1 MRTIVRCPGQIGP
14 LAARSEIKA
23 VDMTKRRGRG
33 EGAISFLES
42 KNLWCARMVVGY
54 DAKGTRK
61 RRAVYGK
68 TKTEVQKKLLVLQ
81 SSASAGTLA
90 EPRRMRLAEY
100 LKHWL
105 EDVARP
111 SIRASTYVRY
121 DSLIRTHIV
130 PLIGRAPISDLQPS
144 VLQNLYTNLEK
155 SGASPR
161 TREFVHAV
169 MHKAFKQ
176 ALRLGY
182 VQRNICD
189 AVQKPRVPRKAM
201 KCWSQE
207 DANLFLSENSDD
219 RFYALYVLAL
229 TTGLR
234 QGELFG
240 LKWEDIDFRGPS
252 LAVRRSVTEIN
263 GILSTD
269 EPKTAKGRRVVVLP
283 DKVMT
288 ALRQHRERMLA
299 EGHHTDWVFCDTKGG
314 PLRKSNFRKNNFLR
328 AVKRAQLPSIRFHDL
343 RHTAATILLSQG
355 VHPKVVQERLGHAQI
370 AMTLDIYSHVLPS
383 MQHEA
388 AQKLNAS
395 FEITI

>member
-1 MRTIVRCPGQIGP
+1 
-14 LAARSEIKA
+14 
-23 VDMTKRRGRG
+23 MTKRRGNR
-33 EGAISFLES
+33 EGGLYQRADGV
-42 KNLWCARMVVGY
+42 WCASLTIGGNSVGR
-54 DAKGTRK
+54 RK
-61 RRAVYGK
+61 RRVVYGK
-68 TKTEVQKKLLVLQ
+68 TKTEVQKKLLELQ
-81 SSASAGTLA
+81 SSAANGTLT
-90 EPRRMRLAEY
+90 EPRRMKLAEY

-105 EDVARP
+105 EDIARP

-121 DSLIRTHIV
+121 DSLIRTHII
-130 PLIGRAPISDLQPS
+130 PLIGGAALTGLQPS
-144 VLQNLYTNLEK
+144 ILQNLYTNLEK
-155 SGASPR
+155 KGASPR

-169 MHKAFKQ
+169 MHKALKQ

-207 DANLFLSENSDD
+207 EANLFLSENSDD

-240 LKWEDIDFRGPS
+240 LKWEDVDFRGPS
-252 LAVRRSVTEIN
+252 LAVRRTVIEIS
-263 GILSTD
+263 GILSTG

-283 DKVMT
+283 EKVVI
-288 ALRQHRERMLA
+288 ALKQHRERMLA

-328 AVKRAQLPSIRFHDL
+328 AVKRAKLPTIRFHDL

-395 FEITI
+395 FEIAI